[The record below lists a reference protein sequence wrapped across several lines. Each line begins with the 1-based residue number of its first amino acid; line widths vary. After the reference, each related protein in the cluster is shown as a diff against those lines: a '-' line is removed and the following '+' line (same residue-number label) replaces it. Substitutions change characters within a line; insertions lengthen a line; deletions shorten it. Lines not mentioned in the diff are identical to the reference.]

1 MTRVLSSLVLLLSVG
16 MCACDDGGSDPMPSP
31 EPDPQPTADDASLEP
46 EADVPPLPDA
56 APPAFIEIGTGARRY
71 ARLEAGQEVPIIQ
84 GPQGG
89 FHVWGGFRGRG
100 FPDDDVRIRFA
111 LDLEG
116 ETIATADYTEFALPT
131 DSTGLYSYAA
141 VSVIYLENER
151 VEPSSGSRM
160 TLRATVESSDGQSLS
175 DEIDVT
181 PICCER

>member
-1 MTRVLSSLVLLLSVG
+1 MIRLLIAALIVLSG
-16 MCACDDGGSDPMPSP
+16 CDDGSSDPAPLP
-31 EPDPQPTADDASLEP
+31 EPDPQPSADDASLEP
-46 EADVPPLPDA
+46 EPDVPPLPDA
-56 APPAFIEIGTGARRY
+56 APPAFVEIGTGARRY

-116 ETIATADYTEFALPT
+116 ETIATADYTEFELPT
-131 DSTGLYSYAA
+131 DSTGLYTYAA
-141 VSVIYLENER
+141 VAVIYLENER
-151 VEPSSGSRM
+151 VEPSSGKRM
-160 TLRATVESSDGQSLS
+160 TLRTTVEASDGQSLS